1 MSRPL
6 IEIDTPNKDIVISF
20 VYAWA
25 RQKEMSIL
33 EQRVV
38 LRIMEFASN
47 HLKGFKLKDNL
58 RQLDL
63 GLFNV
68 KIRMPASDV
77 MFNTKMKHKDI
88 EKALYALRSRTFEYK
103 DQERYTVCGFINNA
117 TYVYRSGMITIEV
130 DNRIWLVLTDL
141 TKGFRRFELNKALS
155 LPTAYSLQFYM
166 VMSGQEKPFYK
177 TIPELKDWLGISPD
191 KYKKDGKDR
200 VDHIEERI
208 LHFSRYTNKSS
219 GIQNWRKQGYWDLLQ
234 QDLLPHKL
242 FNI

>member
-117 TYVYRSGMITIEV
+117 TYV
-130 DNRIWLVLTDL
+130 
-141 TKGFRRFELNKALS
+141 
-155 LPTAYSLQFYM
+155 
-166 VMSGQEKPFYK
+166 
-177 TIPELKDWLGISPD
+177 
-191 KYKKDGKDR
+191 
-200 VDHIEERI
+200 
-208 LHFSRYTNKSS
+208 
-219 GIQNWRKQGYWDLLQ
+219 
-234 QDLLPHKL
+234 
-242 FNI
+242 

>member
-63 GLFNV
+63 GLFEGNDLPQHRYV
-68 KIRMPASDV
+68 RPAPQPE
-77 MFNTKMKHKDI
+77 KD
-88 EKALYALRSRTFEYK
+88 
-103 DQERYTVCGFINNA
+103 
-117 TYVYRSGMITIEV
+117 
-130 DNRIWLVLTDL
+130 
-141 TKGFRRFELNKALS
+141 
-155 LPTAYSLQFYM
+155 
-166 VMSGQEKPFYK
+166 
-177 TIPELKDWLGISPD
+177 
-191 KYKKDGKDR
+191 
-200 VDHIEERI
+200 
-208 LHFSRYTNKSS
+208 
-219 GIQNWRKQGYWDLLQ
+219 
-234 QDLLPHKL
+234 
-242 FNI
+242 